1 MSCLGGVLAAVVP
14 WLVSAQPSPQYRTG
28 LPDVLAPPAAPP
40 KRAVQEQFRDTYAR
54 AGRPRIVIYWNR
66 ELDDELTDR
75 KTQHVDIRAAGIEAG
90 PVSAGA
96 VRIDSAES
104 ISNRAAG
111 GSVPRRLAAVETAFV
126 QTMAQHGV
134 RLADRAAILRIE
146 HARSRK
152 TKGGTQLASADTRAN
167 EIDALAAHADLL
179 LEIGVLESGNGPDE
193 VEFKVI
199 AKNTQSGAIPFSLT
213 TRAHGQVNPAETGFV
228 AGESGFV
235 RRASPPRSMH
245 DVGRQLAI
253 DTMAAWNVA
262 QARK

>member
-1 MSCLGGVLAAVVP
+1 MCLGGVLATALP
-14 WLVSAQPSPQYRTG
+14 WFATAQPSPNYRAG
-28 LPDVLAPPAAPP
+28 QPDVLAPPAVPQQ
-40 KRAVQEQFRDTYAR
+40 RAVHEQFRDTYAR

-75 KTQHVDIRAAGIEAG
+75 KTQHVDIRAAGVEAG
-90 PVSAGA
+90 PVAVGA

-104 ISNRAAG
+104 IANRATG
-111 GSVPRRLAAVETAFV
+111 GGMPRRLAAVETAFV

-152 TKGGTQLASADTRAN
+152 TKGGTQPASADTRAN
-167 EIDALAAHADLL
+167 EIDALSAHADLL
-179 LEIGVLESGNGPDE
+179 VEIVVLDSGNGPDD

-199 AKNTQSGAIPFSLT
+199 AKNTQTGTIPFSLT
-213 TRAHGQVNPAETGFV
+213 TRAHSQVNPAETGFV

-235 RRASPPRSMH
+235 RRAASPRSMH
-245 DVGRQLAI
+245 DVGRQIAI